1 MNPYHDYF
9 GVPWYLILVC
19 WTAVA
24 LGSHIYQVG
33 YIVKLIKLGKTDDRF
48 DSWQRRMKEFLTD
61 WFGQRKVVEDK
72 LAGYAH
78 ALIFWGFLLLISDI
92 LDLGTG
98 GALSKFLKL
107 IYLDGIWNLV
117 VDIGYVMAF
126 VGVSVALYRR
136 LIIRP
141 KKLREESIEGP
152 LILVAIMGIVLTA
165 FIIEAGEMYM
175 GVKNQWEP
183 IGVLF
188 AGMIK
193 GMDEQS
199 VQSMIDVS
207 YWIHMILIG
216 AFLIEIPRTKHSHLI
231 GTIPNV
237 MFQDHDYMGKMHP
250 LEVDKTGKAVSIDD
264 MSIERFGVNDFTDFT
279 WRQLSDGWACTACA
293 RCQDVCPAYESG
305 KTLNPMQIVM
315 DVKNYGTEHGKELL
329 ANLVPEEKIPD
340 RFGRDAIWACTTC
353 YACVEACPVHIE
365 HVPKLM
371 DARRHLV
378 LEATEYPKELQVLF
392 DNLEN
397 HSNPWGI
404 GAHKRADWAK
414 DLGVKVGEPAE
425 VLYFVGCAGSFD
437 GRNKEV
443 ARSTAKL
450 MKEAGVDFAILGEME
465 GCNGDPARRAGND
478 YLFQSLAETNI
489 ETFKSVGIKK
499 IVTSCPHCY
508 HTIGKEYPDY
518 GMDCEVVHHT
528 QMLADLRKE
537 GKIKTRER
545 DFSLTFHDP
554 CYLSRIDG
562 EVDAPRDALGGE
574 IIEMHRCKNKT
585 FCCGA
590 GGARMWM
597 EEDSDKRV
605 NTIRAKEALDTGA
618 EQIVVS
624 CPFCMTMISD
634 GLKEMG
640 EERPVKD
647 VSEVILDHL
656 E

>member
-1 MNPYHDYF
+1 MENNHIFYF
-9 GVPWYLILVC
+9 
-19 WTAVA
+19 
-24 LGSHIYQVG
+24 SHFYKIARLT
-33 YIVKLIKLGKTDDRF
+33 KLLER
-48 DSWQRRMKEFLTD
+48 
-61 WFGQRKVVEDK
+61 
-72 LAGYAH
+72 
-78 ALIFWGFLLLISDI
+78 
-92 LDLGTG
+92 
-98 GALSKFLKL
+98 
-107 IYLDGIWNLV
+107 IYLVDIWNLA
-117 VDIGYVMAF
+117 VDIGYMMAL
-126 VGVSVALYRR
+126 VGVSIALYRR

-141 KKLREESIEGP
+141 EKLRKESIEGP

-165 FIIEAGEMYM
+165 FIIEGGGMYM

-193 GMDEQS
+193 GMNEQN
-199 VQSMIDVS
+199 VQIVIDVS

-237 MFQDHDYMGKMHP
+237 MFQDHNYMGKMHP
-250 LEVDKTGKAVSIDD
+250 LEVDKAGKAVSIDD
-264 MSIERFGVNDFTDFT
+264 MSIEKFGVSDFTDFT

-315 DVKNYGTEHGKELL
+315 DVKNYGMEHGKKLI
-329 ANLVPEEKIPD
+329 ANEIPEEKIPD

-414 DLGVKVGEPAE
+414 DLDVKIGEPAD

-450 MKEAGVDFAILGEME
+450 MKEAGVDFSILGEME
-465 GCNGDPARRAGND
+465 CCNGDPARRGGND
-478 YLFQSLAETNI
+478 YLFQFLTEANI
-489 ETFKSVGIKK
+489 DKFESIGVKK

-518 GMDCEVVHHT
+518 GLDCEVVHHT

-537 GKIKTRER
+537 GKIKTKER
-545 DFSLTFHDP
+545 DFTITFHDP
-554 CYLSRIDG
+554 CYLGRIDG
-562 EVDAPRDALGGE
+562 EVDAPRDALGGD
-574 IIEMHRCKNKT
+574 IIEMRRCKNKT

-618 EQIVVS
+618 DQIGVS

-640 EERPVKD
+640 KDNPVKD
-647 VSEVILDHL
+647 ISEVILDHL

>member
-9 GVPWYLILVC
+9 GVPWYLILAC
-19 WTAVA
+19 WTLVA

-33 YIVKLIKLGKTDDRF
+33 YIVKLIKLGKPDDRF
-48 DSWQRRMKEFLTD
+48 NSWQQRMKEFMTD
-61 WFGQRKVVEDK
+61 WLGQRKVVEDK

-78 ALIFWGFLLLISDI
+78 ALIFWGFLLLISDV

-98 GALSKFLKL
+98 GLFSWFLYEIKL
-107 IYLDGIWNLV
+107 GNIWNLF
-117 VDIGYVMAF
+117 VDIGYMMAF
-126 VGVSVALYRR
+126 VGITIALYRR
-136 LIIRP
+136 LVIRP
-141 KKLREESIEGP
+141 EKLKEASIEGVFI
-152 LILVAIMGIVLTA
+152 LIAIMGIVLTA
-165 FIIEAGEMYM
+165 FIVEAGEIR
-175 GVKNQWEP
+175 GDENGWWEP
-183 IGVLF
+183 IGLLF
-188 AGMIK
+188 ALMMK
-193 GMDEQS
+193 NMSDS
-199 VQSMIDVS
+199 TVQLVIDIC
-207 YWIHMILIG
+207 YWAHMILIG
-216 AFLIEIPRTKHSHLI
+216 AFLIEIPQTKHSHLI
-231 GTIPNV
+231 GTVPNV
-237 MFQDHDYMGKMHP
+237 MFQDHGHMGKMHP
-250 LEVDKTGKAVSIDD
+250 LEVDESGKAVSIDD
-264 MSIERFGVNDFTDFT
+264 MSIEKFGVSNFTDFT

-293 RCQDVCPAYESG
+293 RCQDVCPAFESG

-315 DVKNYGTEHGKELL
+315 DVKDYGMEHGKTLMAQE
-329 ANLVPEEKIPD
+329 VPEEKIPD
-340 RFGRDAIWACTTC
+340 RFTRDAIWACTTC

-365 HVPKLM
+365 HVPKLT

-378 LEATEYPKELQVLF
+378 LEATEYPEELQVLF

-404 GAHKRADWAK
+404 GAHERADWAK
-414 DLGVKVGEPAE
+414 DLDVKIGEPAD

-437 GRNKEV
+437 ERNKEV

-450 MKEAGVDFAILGEME
+450 MKEAGVDFSILGEME
-465 GCNGDPARRAGND
+465 CCNGDPARRGGNE
-478 YLFQSLAETNI
+478 YLFQMLTEANVD
-489 ETFKSVGIKK
+489 TFESIGVKK

-508 HTIGKEYPDY
+508 HTLGKEYPDY
-518 GMDCEVVHHT
+518 GMDAEVIHHT
-528 QMLADLRKE
+528 QMIADLRKE
-537 GKIKTRER
+537 GKIKTKER

-554 CYLSRIDG
+554 CYLGRIDG

-597 EEDSDKRV
+597 EEDVDKRV
-605 NTIRAKEALDTGA
+605 NTIRAKEAVDTGA
-618 EQIVVS
+618 DQIGVS

-640 EERPVKD
+640 EDKPVKD
-647 VSEVILDHL
+647 ISEVILDHL